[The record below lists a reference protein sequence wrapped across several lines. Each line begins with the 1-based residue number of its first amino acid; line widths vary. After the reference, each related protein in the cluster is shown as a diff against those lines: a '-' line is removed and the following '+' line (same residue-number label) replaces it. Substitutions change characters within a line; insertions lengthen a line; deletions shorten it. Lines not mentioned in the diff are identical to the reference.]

1 MSKEAVKITA
11 LEIGL
16 DRRMATEVGS
26 LRPREVVRIRP
37 FPNAEGEQLFHRETI
52 EAVEKLLAVRDAA
65 LRFVVSSE
73 ASNGKEAAYRDLLIA
88 LVGDEDPSRYV
99 ARGQIDGETGAI
111 AWEINGPRG
120 RVDFPFSLRPADRV
134 EIVVYRGQEQVLR
147 EAFAAGGD
155 CVIEKLDLCAL
166 GTAAKS
172 VRDEDSAIKMA
183 TVDLSAGTVKTEP
196 GFEEQP
202 EKFDEATGPM
212 PTGNS
217 IAVEE

>member
-65 LRFVVSSE
+65 LRFVVSE

-88 LVGDEDPSRYV
+88 LVGDDGPARYV

-111 AWEINGPRG
+111 SWEINGPKG
-120 RVDFPFSLRPADRV
+120 RVEFPFSLRPADHV
-134 EIVVYRGQEQVLR
+134 EVVVYHGEKRVLH
-147 EAFAAGGD
+147 EGFSAAGD
-155 CVIEKLDLCAL
+155 CVIEKLDLHAL
-166 GTAAKS
+166 GAASKS
-172 VRDEDSAIKMA
+172 VRDEGAAIKMA

-212 PTGNS
+212 PTG
-217 IAVEE
+217 E